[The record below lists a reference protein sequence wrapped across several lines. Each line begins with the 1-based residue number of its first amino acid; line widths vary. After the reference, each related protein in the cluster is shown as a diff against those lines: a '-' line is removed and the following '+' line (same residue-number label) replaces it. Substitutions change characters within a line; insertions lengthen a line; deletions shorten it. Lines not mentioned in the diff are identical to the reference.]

1 MAKLASILKT
11 DVMAD
16 FDLKGLAQ
24 ILQSLGRK
32 GDKILA
38 HITPEEAEMLKEEG
52 GSGTINPNT
61 GLPEFAEGAD
71 FGAEFDYAYPE
82 TAQQATAKESE
93 IGRAH
98 V

>member
-61 GLPEFAEGAD
+61 GLP
-71 FGAEFDYAYPE
+71 
-82 TAQQATAKESE
+82 
-93 IGRAH
+93 
-98 V
+98 